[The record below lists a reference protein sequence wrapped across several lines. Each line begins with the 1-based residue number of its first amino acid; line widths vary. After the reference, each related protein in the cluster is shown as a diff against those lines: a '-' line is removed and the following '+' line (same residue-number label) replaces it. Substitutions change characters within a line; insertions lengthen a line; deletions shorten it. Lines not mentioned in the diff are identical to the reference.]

1 MKDDYGYFG
10 KGLTGYVQY
19 MRAHDRIYGGGSGGD
34 GSGGKGSGGGWV
46 RALLIFLILYV
57 LYLFGEACG

>member
-19 MRAHDRIYGGGSGGD
+19 TRAHDRIYGRGGGE
-34 GSGGKGSGGGWV
+34 GSGGGWGRV
-46 RALLIFLILYV
+46 FLILFILNL
-57 LYLFGEACG
+57 LYILFGEACG